1 MSLSLQGLERYQT
14 HQQLSH
20 LDTPTKAAEAAKS
33 GETGQAE
40 GLEEDAVSLS
50 DGILILEWIAGK
62 SPNLAASDGKDA
74 ANLGRLSDRLLR
86 YDLISVPEAGRL
98 MSLAQP
104 EAESAAAETDQ
115 RLTDRILERLAH
127 SESRQERLQWQKL
140 GRLVS
145 TLSAAQQLQ

>member
-1 MSLSLQGLERYQT
+1 MSVSLQGLERYQS

-20 LDTPTKAAEAAKS
+20 LDTPPKAAEAGKTADS
-33 GETGQAE
+33 AATDSLQ
-40 GLEEDAVSLS
+40 DDSVSLS
-50 DGILILEWIAGK
+50 DGIIILEWIADN
-62 SPNLAASDGKDA
+62 SPNLSAASGNEA

-98 MSLAQP
+98 MSLAKPLEDNPVEPAGLP
-104 EAESAAAETDQ
+104 E
-115 RLTDRILERLAH
+115 RIQHRVEHSDTRSER
-127 SESRQERLQWQKL
+127 QQWQKL

>member
-1 MSLSLQGLERYQT
+1 MSVSLHGLERYQA

-20 LDTPTKAAEAAKS
+20 LDTPPKAAEAGK
-33 GETGQAE
+33 TAE
-40 GLEEDAVSLS
+40 NNNNDNLQDDSVSLS
-50 DGILILEWIAGK
+50 DGIIVLEWIAYN
-62 SPNLAASDGKDA
+62 SPNLTVASGNEA

-104 EAESAAAETDQ
+104 TEDSPVEPAG
-115 RLTDRILERLAH
+115 LTDRILHRAEHSDTRSER
-127 SESRQERLQWQKL
+127 QQWQKL